1 MVTTRFHKTEAHNM
15 HIFVIVYP
23 KNNQGAIIC
32 QAIQNG
38 HKYAGPKE
46 LTTPEEVNFLRG

>member
-1 MVTTRFHKTEAHNM
+1 MLTTRSLKTEAHNM

-46 LTTPEEVNFLRG
+46 LTTPEEANFLRG